1 MKRTLTTRAL
11 ALLLALVLTPVVSG
25 GALAAA
31 PTQSNTVTIAIRG
44 GDATALA
51 ECLNAVDEGDRVY
64 QANYCRNTAFA
75 AGGSVVLRNTSIF
88 IVQTNVAD
96 GDVSDQ
102 SNTVDLTIRG
112 GDATALASCLN
123 AVKNGNKVYQQNK
136 CQNKAFAKGGDV
148 RLINVDITIV
158 QENL

>member
-1 MKRTLTTRAL
+1 MNRSLKTRVVALLAAL
-11 ALLLALVLTPVVSG
+11 ALTPAMAG
-25 GALAAA
+25 GALATA
-31 PTQSNTVTIAIRG
+31 PTQSNTVTINIGG

-51 ECLNAVDEGDRVY
+51 ECLNAVDQGDRVY

-112 GDATALASCLN
+112 GNATALASCLN
-123 AVKNGNKVYQQNK
+123 AVKKADKVYQQNK
-136 CQNKAFAKGGDV
+136 CKNKAFAQGGSV
-148 RLINVDITIV
+148 KLKNVDITII